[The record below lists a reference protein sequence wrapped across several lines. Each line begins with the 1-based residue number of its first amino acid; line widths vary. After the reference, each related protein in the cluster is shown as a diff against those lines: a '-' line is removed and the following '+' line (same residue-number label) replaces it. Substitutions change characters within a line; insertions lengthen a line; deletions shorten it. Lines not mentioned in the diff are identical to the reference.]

1 MERVTPRYTAVT
13 PPGTLIL
20 EVRATGYT
28 AITWVVQNGTAMHDF
43 PRVELEDF
51 SKRFILNNV
60 SEADFDRYE
69 ADLHTINGSV
79 LTVEFFVDKYSELI
93 ITTLHRPHSTP
104 LASSE
109 NMACIA

>member
-13 PPGTLIL
+13 PPGTLTL

-28 AITWVVQNGTAMHDF
+28 AIAWVVQNGTVMHDF
-43 PRVELEDF
+43 SRVELEDS

-60 SEADFDRYE
+60 SEADFGRYE

-79 LTVEFFVDKYSELI
+79 LTVEFFVDKYSELM
-93 ITTLHRPHSTP
+93 ITWDHTPRHLH
-104 LASSE
+104 
-109 NMACIA
+109 

>member
-1 MERVTPRYTAVT
+1 
-13 PPGTLIL
+13 
-20 EVRATGYT
+20 
-28 AITWVVQNGTAMHDF
+28 MHDF

-69 ADLHTINGSV
+69 ADLHAINGSV

-93 ITTLHRPHSTP
+93 ITWDHTPQTTLHAT
-104 LASSE
+104 
-109 NMACIA
+109 CIE

>member
-1 MERVTPRYTAVT
+1 
-13 PPGTLIL
+13 
-20 EVRATGYT
+20 
-28 AITWVVQNGTAMHDF
+28 MHDF

-93 ITTLHRPHSTP
+93 ITWDQHSTDHTPQTTLHAT
-104 LASSE
+104 
-109 NMACIA
+109 CIE